1 MADSQKTPAAEAL
14 SGVLPGSLL
23 SLVLDGLPEGV
34 LVMDKQWRIIYANA
48 TARKI
53 SRVLPEYIG
62 QGTHWEHYPEALG
75 TSVEA
80 AYREAVATGVGRVL
94 EPYYFAPFD
103 IWYSIRLIPLD
114 GHLVLHYRDVTAE
127 QKADNASRALSEQLA
142 QVLDATTD
150 GVTIFDRN
158 WCITYMNYRAKEILA
173 PSGDLLGKNVWES
186 FPFAVYE
193 GSPYVEHYHRAMDQR
208 IPGSFEAFY
217 PEPLNAWLHIIVRPS
232 PDGMIAFF
240 RDITE
245 QKLKEDALRA
255 SEERYR
261 ILTELNP
268 QSLWTADPR
277 GRVRYANHRFL
288 EYIGHEFAPET
299 GDEYIRCF
307 DPADRERVANAWT
320 HSIAT
325 GEDYEIDA
333 RLLRGSDHASRWWH
347 LRALP
352 IRDEEGNI
360 RQWLG
365 VASDIHE
372 SRQAEDQ
379 LREQF
384 AEIDRQRREVETI
397 YLGSPIGM
405 ALYDAK
411 TLRLLR
417 INDRQAKIFRL
428 PPSEAIGKTYDELAG
443 GVPTAHALIR
453 RAAAGEPI
461 LNHTLEGTLDR
472 RRDEYRYW
480 NINYSPIFA
489 EDGTV
494 QAIASAT
501 VETTHQK
508 RAETALI
515 QSEKLAAV
523 GRLASSIAHEIN
535 NPLESV
541 MNLLYIAR
549 QHAIAPETQTFLD
562 LADQELR
569 RVAIIANQTLRFH
582 KQATKPQAISC
593 EDLYSTVLSI
603 YEGRLRNSSIAVQ
616 QRRRAQSPIVCFEG
630 EIRQVLNNLVG
641 NAIDAMPQGGRLL
654 VRSREATEWRSG
666 HRGLVLTI
674 ADTGIGI
681 DSETQSQIFEAF
693 FTTKGIQGTG
703 LGLWIS
709 AEIIQRHHGRIL
721 TRSRKGRG
729 TVFSIFLP
737 YEITPAPDPTVHL
750 Q

>member
-1 MADSQKTPAAEAL
+1 MPDSLTSPAAEAL
-14 SGVLPGSLL
+14 PGALL

-48 TARKI
+48 NARSI

-62 QGTHWEHYPEALG
+62 HGTHWEHYPETLG

-80 AYREAVATGVGRVL
+80 DYREAMATGVGRVL
-94 EPYYFAPFD
+94 DPYYFAPFD
-103 IWYSIRLIPLD
+103 IWYSIRLIPVD
-114 GHLVLHYRDVTAE
+114 HHLILHYRDVTAE
-127 QKADNASRALSEQLA
+127 QRADSTSRALSEQLA

-158 WCITYMNYRAKEILA
+158 WCITYMNFRAKEILS
-173 PSGDLLGKNVWES
+173 PSGDVLGSNVWES
-186 FPFAVYE
+186 FPLAVYE
-193 GSPYVEHYHRAMDQR
+193 GSPFVEHYHRAMDQR
-208 IPGSFEAFY
+208 IPSSFEAFY
-217 PEPLNAWLHIIVRPS
+217 PEPLNIWLHIIVRPS

-268 QSLWTADPR
+268 QSLWTAGPD
-277 GRVRYANHRFL
+277 GHVRYVNHRFL
-288 EYIGHEFAPET
+288 EYIGHDVAPKI
-299 GDEYIRCF
+299 GGEYIRCV
-307 DPADRERVANAWT
+307 DPADRERVAKAWT
-320 HSIAT
+320 HSITT
-325 GEDYEIDA
+325 GEDYQIDA
-333 RLLRGSDHASRWWH
+333 RLIRASDHASRWWH

-352 IRDEEGNI
+352 IRDDQGNI
-360 RQWLG
+360 QQWLG
-365 VASDIHE
+365 VANDIHE
-372 SRQAEDQ
+372 NRQAEEK

-411 TLRLLR
+411 TLCLLR
-417 INDRQAKIFRL
+417 INDRQAEIFRL
-428 PPSEAIGKTYDELAG
+428 PPSEAIGKTYDELAA

-472 RRDEYRYW
+472 RQDEYRYW

-541 MNLLYIAR
+541 MNLVYIAR
-549 QHAIAPETQTFLD
+549 QHAILPEVQTFLD

-569 RVAIIANQTLRFH
+569 RVSIIANQTLRFH
-582 KQATKPQAISC
+582 KQATKPQAVSG

-603 YEGRLRNSSIAVQ
+603 YEGRLKNSNIAVQ
-616 QRRRAQSPIVCFEG
+616 QRTRAQRPVVCFEG
-630 EIRQVLNNLVG
+630 EIRQVLNNFVG
-641 NAIDAMPQGGRLL
+641 NAIDAMPTGGRLL
-654 VRSREATEWRSG
+654 VRSREATDWRTG
-666 HRGLVLTI
+666 LHGLVLTI

-681 DSETQSQIFEAF
+681 APATQSHIFEAF

-721 TRSRKGRG
+721 MRSRQGSG

-737 YEITPAPDPTVHL
+737 YEITPAPDPTVRL